1 MLLRSSSTPILNSW
15 LSHSKDTQPEPEPL
29 LNLPRTRSV
38 NLSSSLHSPTFD
50 PTRKPSQFLVESDI
64 QTSPVKPQK
73 KTPIPQ
79 IKTKKSKTRA
89 KSMEQEELKPI
100 TISSSSS
107 SSTQRLFSSS
117 GLDGKLVDDE
127 ACGAGKEESALQT
140 LTVGG
145 VGNNGGKI
153 CGGGGGRKGSDGG
166 DESGFSESNNNR
178 GIDSTDAYYRT
189 MIQADPSNPLLLSNY
204 AKFLK
209 EVRGDYG
216 KAEEYCER
224 AILAS
229 PSDADVLSTYA
240 DLIWNTQKDAQR
252 AENYFDQAVKASPD
266 DSYVLASYARFLW
279 DAEED
284 EEEDEGNER
293 VQHGTDQS
301 HTSSSN
307 FYHGAHQ
314 HSPLTAAAS

>member
-15 LSHSKDTQPEPEPL
+15 LSHSKDPQPEPEPV
-29 LNLPRTRSV
+29 LNLPRTKSV
-38 NLSSSLHSPTFD
+38 NLSSSLHTPTFD
-50 PTRKPSQFLVESDI
+50 PTKKATQFLVESDQ

-79 IKTKKSKTRA
+79 IKRRQSKNRA
-89 KSMEQEELKPI
+89 KE
-100 TISSSSS
+100 
-107 SSTQRLFSSS
+107 
-117 GLDGKLVDDE
+117 GK
-127 ACGAGKEESALQT
+127 KECALQT
-140 LTVGG
+140 LTVGGG

-166 DESGFSESNNNR
+166 DESGFSESNNNH
-178 GIDSTDAYYRT
+178 GINNTDAYYQK
-189 MIQADPSNPLLLSNY
+189 MIQAYPSNPLLLSNY

-209 EVRGDYG
+209 EVRGDHD

-224 AILAS
+224 AILAN
-229 PSDADVLSTYA
+229 PNDGDVLSTYA

-266 DSYVLASYARFLW
+266 DSYVLALYARFLW

-301 HTSSSN
+301 HISSSN
-307 FYHGAHQ
+307 FYHGARQ
-314 HSPLTAAAS
+314 HSPLTAAS